1 MSSFTEEFD
10 VVVVG
15 AGHAGCEAA
24 MAAARMGLKTALYTL
39 NVDLIAQ
46 MSCNPAVGG
55 IAKGHLVREVD
66 ALGGIMGEVTDA
78 VGIQFRLLNTSR
90 GPAVW
95 SPRAQCDKQAY
106 RLKMKEVLES
116 QPNLK
121 IKQAEVADLILEPSL
136 VLGRWSLG
144 NPASPAQESE
154 AHSGEGAGVLDHDH
168 GSNPSKNAFA
178 NDQRPTTND
187 RVRGIRLRDGRTV
200 GASAVIITTG
210 TFLNGLIHCGEQ
222 QYPAG
227 RSGEPAAVL
236 LGEALK
242 QLGLRGCR
250 LKTGTPPRLD
260 GRTIDWSR
268 FQEQPGD
275 ADPTPF
281 SFRTRRVAHHDS
293 QVPCYIAWTT
303 PETHRIIRE
312 NVHRSPMYSGQI
324 HSIGPRYCPSIE
336 DKIVKFPDK
345 ITHQLF
351 LEPEGLNTHETY
363 VNGMS
368 TSLPVE
374 VQLAILKSIPGLDT
388 AEMMRPGYA
397 IEYDAI
403 DPTELERTLEV
414 KKIAGLFLAG
424 QINGTCGY
432 EEAACQ
438 GIMAG
443 INAALKVKREPPLIL
458 DRTEAYTAILI
469 DDLISKGTNEPYR
482 MFTSRAE
489 FRLHLRIDNADRRLT
504 PHGRRVGLIN
514 DAAWAGFQAKQDRL
528 QSLKLLLE
536 KTKLT
541 ADMTE
546 QIFAAI
552 PSNCHPERSDAKP
565 NAAEGPCVSASA
577 TTGIGLPHRARLW
590 QGGSTTDA
598 ETTGPD
604 LSAALG
610 QPLAQL
616 LKRPEITIERLAPIL
631 RQIAPDFFDSGLSPV
646 SPVVRLSSATRNDLK
661 SVETEIKYAGYL
673 HQQQKAIDRLK
684 KAEQRHIPDWFDYRS
699 VSGLSREMQEKLTKI
714 RPRTIAHA
722 SNIPGVTPAAVSLVN
737 VFIEIQAKRRQQAVA
752 L

>member
-1 MSSFTEEFD
+1 MQFTEQFD

-106 RLKMKEVLES
+106 RLKMREVLES

-121 IKQAEVADLILEPSL
+121 IKQAEVADLILEDTPSH
-136 VLGRWSLG
+136 VGADALGSLPRAQSRG
-144 NPASPAQESE
+144 PAEQRSA
-154 AHSGEGAGVLDHDH
+154 
-168 GSNPSKNAFA
+168 AFA
-178 NDQRPTTND
+178 NDQQPTTND
-187 RVRGIRLRDGRTV
+187 QGEHQRAVQGIRLRDGRTV
-200 GASAVIITTG
+200 RAQAVIITTG

-227 RSGEPAAVL
+227 RSGEPNAVL

-242 QLGLRGCR
+242 KLGLRGCR

-268 FQEQPGD
+268 FQAQPGD

-281 SFRTRRVAHHDS
+281 SFRTKRVAHHDN
-293 QVPCYIAWTT
+293 QVPCYIAFTT
-303 PETHRIIRE
+303 EETHRIIRE

-324 HSIGPRYCPSIE
+324 QSIGPRYCPSIE

-345 ITHQLF
+345 LQHQLF
-351 LEPEGLNTHETY
+351 LEPEGLNTHEIY

-368 TSLPVE
+368 TSLPID
-374 VQLAILKSIPGLDT
+374 VQLAILKSIPGLESAD
-388 AEMMRPGYA
+388 MLRPGYA
-397 IEYDAI
+397 IEYDSI
-403 DPTELERTLEV
+403 DPTELERTLET

-424 QINGTCGY
+424 QINGTSGY

-438 GIMAG
+438 GLMAG
-443 INAALKVKREPPLIL
+443 INAALKAKKEAPLIL

-489 FRLHLRIDNADRRLT
+489 FRLQLRIDNADRRLT
-504 PHGRRVGLIN
+504 PHGRRVGLIT
-514 DAAWAGFQAKQDRL
+514 DEAWRDYQAKQHRL
-528 QSLKLLLE
+528 ESLKQLLE

-541 ADMTE
+541 GVRLEKLGSPTAHVGADAPVCPAE
-546 QIFAAI
+546 Q
-552 PSNCHPERSDAKP
+552 RSAE
-565 NAAEGPCVSASA
+565 NAAQSAA
-577 TTGIGLPHRARLW
+577 A
-590 QGGSTTDA
+590 A
-598 ETTGPD
+598 D
-604 LSAALG
+604 LSSALG

-616 LKRPEITIERLAPIL
+616 LKRPEITIEHLVPVLRDLAPE
-631 RQIAPDFFDSGLSPV
+631 FFDDGSSPV
-646 SPVVRLSSATRNDLK
+646 TSVSSVVNLSSQTRNELK

-673 HQQQKAIDRLK
+673 HQQQRSIDRLK
-684 KAEQRHIPDWFDYRS
+684 KAEQRSIPDWFDYRS
-699 VSGLSREMQEKLTKI
+699 VSGLSREMQEKLLKI
-714 RPRTIAHA
+714 RPRTLGHA
-722 SNIPGVTPAAVSLVN
+722 SQIPGVTPAAVSLVN
-737 VFIEIQAKRRQQAVA
+737 VYIEIQARRREQAAA

>member
-1 MSSFTEEFD
+1 MQFTEQFD

-24 MAAARMGLKTALYTL
+24 MASARMGLKTALYTL

-66 ALGGIMGEVTDA
+66 ALGGIMGEITDA

-106 RLKMKEVLES
+106 RLKMREVLES

-121 IKQAEVADLILEPSL
+121 IKQAEVADLIVEQSL
-136 VLGRWSLG
+136 ADGRSSMAEDCDAL
-144 NPASPAQESE
+144 
-154 AHSGEGAGVLDHDH
+154 
-168 GSNPSKNAFA
+168 A

-187 RVRGIRLRDGRTV
+187 ALRVLGIKLRDGRTV
-200 GASAVIITTG
+200 GAQAVIITTG

-227 RSGEPAAVL
+227 RSGEPNAVL

-242 QLGLRGCR
+242 RLGLRGCR

-260 GRTIDWSR
+260 GRTIEWSK
-268 FQEQPGD
+268 FAMQPGD
-275 ADPTPF
+275 DDPTPF
-281 SFRTRRVAHHDS
+281 SFRTKRVAHHDS

-324 HSIGPRYCPSIE
+324 QSIGPRYCPSIE

-345 ITHQLF
+345 EMHQLF
-351 LEPEGLNTHETY
+351 LEPEGLNTHEIY

-374 VQLAILKSIPGLDT
+374 VQLAILKSIPGLEN
-388 AEMMRPGYA
+388 AEMLRPGYA
-397 IEYDAI
+397 IEYDSI
-403 DPTELERTLEV
+403 DPTELERTLETR
-414 KKIAGLFLAG
+414 KISGLFLAG
-424 QINGTCGY
+424 QINGTSGY

-443 INAALKVKREPPLIL
+443 INAALQVKQQPALIL

-504 PHGRRVGLIN
+504 PHGRRVGLIS
-514 DAAWAGFQAKQDRL
+514 DRAWADFQAKQERL
-528 QSLKLLLE
+528 AAMKKLLDSTRLTPEMPPTLE
-536 KTKLT
+536 TSLT
-541 ADMTE
+541 
-546 QIFAAI
+546 
-552 PSNCHPERSDAKP
+552 SPE
-565 NAAEGPCVSASA
+565 
-577 TTGIGLPHRARLW
+577 
-590 QGGSTTDA
+590 
-598 ETTGPD
+598 PD
-604 LSAALG
+604 LSSAMG
-610 QPLAQL
+610 QSLAQL
-616 LKRPEITIERLAPIL
+616 LKRPEITIEHLVPALKTRAPE
-631 RQIAPDFFDSGLSPV
+631 FFERDHSA
-646 SPVVRLSSATRNDLK
+646 SSAVLVSSEVRNELK
-661 SVETEIKYAGYL
+661 SVETEIKYEGYL
-673 HQQQKAIDRLK
+673 TQQQRAMERLK
-684 KAEQRHIPDWFDYRS
+684 KSEQHAIPEWFDYRS
-699 VSGLSREMQEKLTKI
+699 VSGLSLEMQEKLTKV
-714 RPRTIAHA
+714 RPRTIGQA
-722 SNIPGVTPAAVSLVN
+722 SRIPGVTPAAVSLVN
-737 VFIEIQAKRRQQAVA
+737 VYIEIQARRREQATA
-752 L
+752 I

>member
-1 MSSFTEEFD
+1 MRFTEQFD
-10 VVVVG
+10 VAVVG

-24 MAAARMGLKTALYTL
+24 MASARMGLKTALYTL

-66 ALGGIMGEVTDA
+66 ALGGIMGEITDA

-106 RLKMKEVLES
+106 RLKMREVLDS

-121 IKQAEVADLILEPSL
+121 IMQAEVADLIVQER
-136 VLGRWSLG
+136 VLS
-144 NPASPAQESE
+144 SE
-154 AHSGEGAGVLDHDH
+154 FQ
-168 GSNPSKNAFA
+168 GSNDPGQTDEVHPADNSRNSKLETRN
-178 NDQRPTTND
+178 
-187 RVRGIRLRDGRTV
+187 RVLGIRLRDGRTV

-227 RSGEPAAVL
+227 RSGEPNAVL

-242 QLGLRGCR
+242 KLGLRGCR

-268 FQEQPGD
+268 FPVQPGD
-275 ADPTPF
+275 VDPTPF
-281 SFRTRRVAHHDS
+281 SFRTKRVAHHDS

-303 PETHRIIRE
+303 AETHRIIRE

-324 HSIGPRYCPSIE
+324 QSIGPRYCPSIE

-345 ITHQLF
+345 QMHQLF
-351 LEPEGLNTHETY
+351 LEPEGLNTHEIY

-374 VQLAILKSIPGLDT
+374 VQLAILKSIPGLED
-388 AEMMRPGYA
+388 AEMLRPGYA
-397 IEYDAI
+397 IEYDSI
-403 DPTELERTLEV
+403 DPTELERTLETR
-414 KKIAGLFLAG
+414 KMAGLFLGG
-424 QINGTCGY
+424 QINGTSGY

-438 GIMAG
+438 GVMAG
-443 INAALKVKREPPLIL
+443 INAALQVKQQPPLIL

-504 PHGRRVGLIN
+504 PHGRRVGLIS
-514 DAAWAGFQAKQDRL
+514 DAAWEDFQAKQNRL
-528 QSLKLLLE
+528 ETVKKLLESTRLTVDMLE
-536 KTKLT
+536 SCHSEERG
-541 ADMTE
+541 DE
-546 QIFAAI
+546 QPVAAGS
-552 PSNCHPERSDAKP
+552 PCDA
-565 NAAEGPCVSASA
+565 AVRWG
-577 TTGIGLPHRARLW
+577 
-590 QGGSTTDA
+590 
-598 ETTGPD
+598 
-604 LSAALG
+604 SAAG
-610 QPLAQL
+610 QSLAQL
-616 LKRPEITIERLAPIL
+616 LKRPEVKVEQLVPVL
-631 RQIAPDFFDSGLSPV
+631 RELVPEFFARDSSASPAR
-646 SPVVRLSSATRNDLK
+646 SVVKLSSEVRNELK
-661 SVETEIKYAGYL
+661 SVETEIKYEGYL
-673 HQQQKAIDRLK
+673 LQQQRAMERMK
-684 KAEQRHIPDWFDYRS
+684 KSELHSIPEWFDYRS
-699 VSGLSREMQEKLTKI
+699 VSGLSREMQEKLSHV
-714 RPRTIAHA
+714 RPRTIGQA
-722 SNIPGVTPAAVSLVN
+722 SRIPGVTPAAVSLVN
-737 VFIEIQAKRRQQAVA
+737 VFIEIQARRRDQAA
-752 L
+752 AI